1 MAKSASHD
9 FAASAKASIISKRM
23 ICTHCA
29 AEMPEITEFC
39 PGCGRPVHA
48 PEELRAAGGREA
60 ALGALAYATVA
71 PAILFLTVPAFK
83 GSRFVRFHSWQSVFF
98 AAAAAVTVLI
108 VKLLFG
114 VFSIL
119 PAIGLLLAWL
129 CVGVL
134 FIAIVVIWVLLTVKA
149 AQGQSYELPVI
160 GSMAAQLAGE
170 DIPY

>member
-1 MAKSASHD
+1 
-9 FAASAKASIISKRM
+9 
-23 ICTHCA
+23 
-29 AEMPEITEFC
+29 MPEITEFC